1 MPGDCMR
8 KTKRVLW
15 VALSVATIF
24 AGLTGLGDRVRAQS
38 PTEAGHHTVVV
49 NPNANGNGTA
59 RTIQQGIDM
68 VAPGGKVLVR
78 PGTYPESL
86 VVTKGLT
93 LESIGQGAGPVII
106 APSGAPVSAIEI
118 TTTEPVTLRDLTVH
132 VPGLNGIRGDGEVD
146 LTVEGSVIVA
156 VNPPTTAASR
166 LITVSNDG
174 LDGSRSRMVVR
185 DSFLDGAIPN
195 PPFTQSFALQAQ
207 GNVDAVLER
216 NVIRRVGGA
225 CIFIVTRTDLGGELN
240 ADILD
245 NDLDECHP
253 FGRVASI
260 IIGPFAV
267 ILPSATHPVTATGVV
282 NIIGNTIRNSSHA
295 CLTSAI
301 SYEVYGGLI
310 ERNRILDV
318 VQSCATP
325 TGRNRPGAIW
335 IGRLTAGFP
344 FPPVTPSVRFND
356 IQGNAY
362 AGLRIAPN
370 QTIPIDASCNY
381 WGSQWGPS
389 GIGPGDGDAILVE
402 PGGASPLF
410 TPFATAPIAGTT
422 STGC

>member
-1 MPGDCMR
+1 MR

-24 AGLTGLGDRVRAQS
+24 AGLTGHGDRVRAQS
-38 PTEAGHHTVVV
+38 PAGAKAGHHTVVV

-68 VAPGGKVLVR
+68 VASGGRVLVR
-78 PGTYPESL
+78 PGTYPETL

-93 LESIGQGAGPVII
+93 LESIGGGAGAVIV
-106 APSGAPVSAIEI
+106 APSGTPVSVIEI
-118 TTTEPVTLRDLTVH
+118 ATTEPVTLRDLTVH
-132 VPGLNGIRGDGEVD
+132 VPGLNGIRGVGEVD
-146 LTVEGSVIVA
+146 LTVEQSVIIA

-166 LITVSNDG
+166 LITVANEA
-174 LDGSRSRMVVR
+174 LDGSRARMVVR

-195 PPFTQSFALQAQ
+195 PPFTQSFALQPQ

-225 CIFIVTRTDLGGELN
+225 CIFVVTRSDLGGELN
-240 ADILD
+240 VDILD

-260 IIGPFAV
+260 LIGPLAGIV
-267 ILPSATHPVTATGVV
+267 PSAAHPVTATGVV

-295 CLTSAI
+295 CLNSAI
-301 SYEVYGGLI
+301 AYEVYGGHI

-325 TGRNRPGAIW
+325 TGRNQPGAIW
-335 IGRLTAGFP
+335 IGRLTPGFP
-344 FPPVTPSVRFND
+344 FPPVTPSLRFND
-356 IQGNAY
+356 IQGNAH
-362 AGLRIAPN
+362 AGVRVAPN

-389 GIGPGDGDAILVE
+389 GIGPGDGDAILVQ

-410 TPFATAPIAGTT
+410 TPFATAPIAGAT